1 MSILN
6 RITEP
11 SQLKSLDKEELT
23 QLAEEI
29 RQIIVE
35 TVAANGGHLAPNLGV
50 VELTLALH
58 RVLNA
63 PQDKI
68 VWDVGHQSYTHKL
81 LTGRYQSFSTLR
93 QWGGISGFPRM
104 DESITTLSVSATA
117 APRFPRP

>member
-58 RVLNA
+58 RF
-63 PQDKI
+63 PTPSRQDSL
-68 VWDVGHQSYTHKL
+68 GCRSSKL
-81 LTGRYQSFSTLR
+81 Y
-93 QWGGISGFPRM
+93 P
-104 DESITTLSVSATA
+104 
-117 APRFPRP
+117 